1 MPPPSATLAAL
12 VAELLAQH
20 PRAPLRL
27 RRMLPADL
35 PAVMA
40 IQAACYPAS
49 FHETP
54 HTMAL
59 RVRAYPVGQWV
70 AEAAPDGAPPSPDGN
85 RVVAYAQSH
94 PWTVAG
100 PPPCLDDAGLAA
112 RIAAS
117 EARHVDAY
125 YHLHDVACALPGR
138 GVGRELLAT
147 AVQHAVDAGYAR
159 AGLVAVLGMHT
170 LWAKSGFVA
179 RRELTDAAYDCY
191 AYAGTRAVWMDMAL
205 READS
210 ESGGALH

>member
-70 AEAAPDGAPPSPDGN
+70 AEAAPDGAP
-85 RVVAYAQSH
+85 A
-94 PWTVAG
+94 
-100 PPPCLDDAGLAA
+100 
-112 RIAAS
+112 
-117 EARHVDAY
+117 
-125 YHLHDVACALPGR
+125 
-138 GVGRELLAT
+138 
-147 AVQHAVDAGYAR
+147 
-159 AGLVAVLGMHT
+159 
-170 LWAKSGFVA
+170 
-179 RRELTDAAYDCY
+179 
-191 AYAGTRAVWMDMAL
+191 
-205 READS
+205 
-210 ESGGALH
+210 